1 LARPEPRP
9 EARREITDV
18 RVLAALAH
26 PVRVQLLGY
35 LLEMG
40 ARTATQCAAVVDA
53 SPSACSYHLRHM
65 ARFGLVERVDDTG
78 GVGGVA
84 ADGRERLWRAT
95 ATGYMF
101 GGPPSEDGPAA
112 HAARHALSVAG
123 IDENARLAKRYLR
136 DADTLPPEWQD
147 AAGFATFG
155 LLVTPEELSALG
167 QAVDDV
173 LRPFIGATRTDAP
186 EGAERVHVTVQ
197 AFRRTDEP
205 PS

>member
-1 LARPEPRP
+1 LAQPEARP

-78 GVGGVA
+78 GAG

-95 ATGYMF
+95 ATGFMF
-101 GGPPSEDGPAA
+101 GGPPSEDGPAT

-136 DADTLPPEWQD
+136 DADLLPAEWQD

-167 QAVDDV
+167 QAVDNV

-186 EGAERVHVTVQ
+186 DGAEPVHVTVQ
-197 AFRRTDEP
+197 AFRRTDEG